1 MVFISCMVWAER
13 FGLAMKQAVQSHI
26 VVPLYRDLTAES
38 LLQQRATRPNG
49 DTFWKHSALLH
60 AAVVGS
66 LVVLDGVDR
75 LAPGTLECLHRFFT
89 DREIDL
95 PDGTRMLPEW
105 KCRQLA
111 ARDGLLLLPDGA
123 LDRGQLLEQC
133 GIHVVHPAFRVIALA
148 SVGTAADGNRWFTEE
163 YVSMFSFIVMDD
175 LSTADLRDLL
185 DKHPCSA
192 LGASASAS
200 SSSSTTTAATQGIDP
215 GAGGVAVRE
224 ALLECAAAL
233 ADDENRDGELATCP
247 HLSSRQIVRIY
258 GRVMDSSVVAP
269 SQRFRC
275 LADQLMGTLMV
286 KFMPQM
292 NGAAVIDVIE
302 KCGVSCRHAP
312 NGTPLVAQHDYHFVQ
327 SESAGG
333 GGVVVAQT
341 PPPPSSTVPRVSDAR
356 ELVSGLHIATLW
368 QQRLDADSRLLVP
381 EIEFFENAR
390 QLAHL
395 RDVAR
400 DLERGEHVLLVGN
413 QGVGKNK
420 IADYLLQLIQAPREY
435 VRSVCVF
442 FFSSFSNL
450 FRRRIER
457 SELEFVLL
465 HVLSIPT
472 ITMFLTT
479 RRQVCTAAP

>member
-1 MVFISCMVWAER
+1 MTWLDR
-13 FGLAMKQAVQSHI
+13 FGQTMKHAVQSHI

-60 AAVVGS
+60 AAVIGN

-111 ARDGLLLLPDGA
+111 GRSGLLLPDGTV
-123 LDRGQLLEQC
+123 DQERLLEQY

-148 SVGTAADGNRWFTEE
+148 SVGTADGNRWFTEE
-163 YVSMFSFIVMDD
+163 FVSMFSFIVMDD
-175 LSTADLRDLL
+175 LSTSDLRGLL
-185 DKHPCSA
+185 GKQPCATVS
-192 LGASASAS
+192 
-200 SSSSTTTAATQGIDP
+200 AATEDDSGI
-215 GAGGVAVRE
+215 AVRE
-224 ALLECAAAL
+224 ALLECVAAL
-233 ADDENRDGELATCP
+233 ANDENRDGELATCP
-247 HLSSRQIVRIY
+247 HLSSRQIMRIY
-258 GRVMDSSVVAP
+258 GRVMDSSVVA
-269 SQRFRC
+269 STQRFRC
-275 LADQLMGTLMV
+275 LADQLTGTLMV

-302 KCGVSCRHAP
+302 KCGISCRHAP
-312 NGTPLVAQHDYHFVQ
+312 NGTSLVAEHDYSAR
-327 SESAGG
+327 SESV
-333 GGVVVAQT
+333 GVGQPLA
-341 PPPPSSTVPRVSDAR
+341 PRHSSDACGSDAR
-356 ELVSGLHIATLW
+356 ELVAGLHIATLW
-368 QQRLDADSRLLVP
+368 RQRLDADSRLLVP

-420 IADYLLQLIQAPREY
+420 IADYLLQLLQAPREY
-435 VRSVCVF
+435 ALSVVD
-442 FFSSFSNL
+442 
-450 FRRRIER
+450 
-457 SELEFVLL
+457 
-465 HVLSIPT
+465 
-472 ITMFLTT
+472 
-479 RRQVCTAAP
+479 